1 MLQRWERSL
10 ESGGG
15 GSGHCFKRASVAK
28 CSTLL
33 LSAFWLD
40 NMFQMKLAIHTQKV
54 VFHSKLNFR
63 TYWYPKSGPFKKVL
77 KIQYFQLE
85 RANPQVFSKLHF
97 RHFPVTFEMHL
108 ERC

>member
-10 ESGGG
+10 ESGG

-40 NMFQMKLAIHTQKV
+40 NMFQMKLAIHTKSS
-54 VFHSKLNFR
+54 FPFKIEFF
-63 TYWYPKSGPFKKVL
+63 YWYPKSG
-77 KIQYFQLE
+77 
-85 RANPQVFSKLHF
+85 
-97 RHFPVTFEMHL
+97 TF
-108 ERC
+108 

>member
-1 MLQRWERSL
+1 M
-10 ESGGG
+10 
-15 GSGHCFKRASVAK
+15 
-28 CSTLL
+28 
-33 LSAFWLD
+33 
-40 NMFQMKLAIHTQKV
+40 
-54 VFHSKLNFR
+54 
-63 TYWYPKSGPFKKVL
+63 YWYPKSGPFKKVL